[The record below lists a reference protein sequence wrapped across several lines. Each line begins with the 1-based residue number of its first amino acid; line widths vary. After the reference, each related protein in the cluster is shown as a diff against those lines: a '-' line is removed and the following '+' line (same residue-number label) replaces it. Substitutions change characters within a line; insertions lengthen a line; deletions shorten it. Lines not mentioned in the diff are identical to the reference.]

1 MPVRRAREPDLPAV
15 FDSFERTAAEGKWI
29 GSELPL
35 DRTDRIARWRDFI
48 AGTEGVMLVAE
59 IDGEIVG
66 GSSLQWIGHCGT
78 GLLGLGMW
86 LDAPYRGRGLGT
98 ALLTESITW
107 AKDNGAHKIT
117 LEVWPHNDAA
127 LALYRRFGFE
137 QEGYLR
143 RHWRRRNG
151 ELWDSIV
158 MGLLLE

>member
-59 IDGEIVG
+59 VDGEIVG

>member
-66 GSSLQWIGHCGT
+66 GSSLQWIGHSGT

>member
-1 MPVRRAREPDLPAV
+1 MPVRRARDPDLPAV
-15 FDSFERTAAEGKWI
+15 FDSFERTAAEGKSI

-35 DRTDRIARWRDFI
+35 DRTDRIARWSDFI
-48 AGTEGVMLVAE
+48 AGTEGLMLVAE
-59 IDGEIVG
+59 VDGEIVG

-98 ALLTESITW
+98 ALLMESITW
-107 AKDNGAHKIT
+107 AKDNVAHKIT

-127 LALYRRFGFE
+127 LALYGRFGFE

-143 RHWRRRNG
+143 RHWRRRIG

>member
-1 MPVRRAREPDLPAV
+1 MPVRRARESDLPAV

-59 IDGEIVG
+59 VDGEIVG

-143 RHWRRRNG
+143 GNWRRRNG

>member
-59 IDGEIVG
+59 VDGDIVG
-66 GSSLQWIGHCGT
+66 GSSLRWIGHCGT

-117 LEVWPHNDAA
+117 LEVWPHNDEA
-127 LALYRRFGFE
+127 LTLYRRFGFE

>member
-1 MPVRRAREPDLPAV
+1 MPVRRARDPDLPAV
-15 FDSFERTAAEGKWI
+15 FDSFERTAAEGKSI

-59 IDGEIVG
+59 VDGEIVG

-143 RHWRRRNG
+143 GNWRRRNG

>member
-1 MPVRRAREPDLPAV
+1 MPVHRAREPDLPAV

-59 IDGEIVG
+59 VDGEIVG

-86 LDAPYRGRGLGT
+86 LDAPYRCRGLGT

>member
-59 IDGEIVG
+59 VDGEIVG

-98 ALLTESITW
+98 ALLTQSITW

-127 LALYRRFGFE
+127 IALYRRFGFE

>member
-1 MPVRRAREPDLPAV
+1 MPVRRAREPDLQAV

-59 IDGEIVG
+59 VDGEIVG